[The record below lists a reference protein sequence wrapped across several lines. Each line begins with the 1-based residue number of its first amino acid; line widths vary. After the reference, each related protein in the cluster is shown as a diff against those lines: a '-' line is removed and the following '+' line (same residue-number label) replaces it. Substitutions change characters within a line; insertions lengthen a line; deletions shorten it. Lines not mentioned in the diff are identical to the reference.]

1 MYRRLLDPTVF
12 FSTWS
17 YVDELSLPPGA
28 SIGAVTDPEHERRL
42 LCDFPARTVHRRTG
56 ETVAIQKGDAI
67 PVDLGQTHSFTQTG
81 SEPLHML
88 DYGIAAEDWAAKE
101 ALIDTPPPGRRR

>member
-1 MYRRLLDPTVF
+1 VF

-28 SIGAVTDPEHERRL
+28 SIGAVTDPNMS
-42 LCDFPARTVHRRTG
+42 DAYYVISGTGTVTVNG

-67 PVDLGQTHSFTQTG
+67 PVDLGQTHSFAQTG
-81 SEPLHML
+81 GEPLHML
-88 DYGIAAEDWAAKE
+88 DYGIAKDWAAKE
-101 ALIDTPPPGRRR
+101 ALIDTPPPRRRPEQSAPGR